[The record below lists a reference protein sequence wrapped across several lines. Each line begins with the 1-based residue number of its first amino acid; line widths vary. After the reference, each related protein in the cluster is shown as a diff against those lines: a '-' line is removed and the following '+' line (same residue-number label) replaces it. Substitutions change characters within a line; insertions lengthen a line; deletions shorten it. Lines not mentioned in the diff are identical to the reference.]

1 MNENTAQYVY
11 CMSNPSL
18 PEDMLKIGWT
28 KEHPQ
33 KRADDLYTSGI
44 PSPFVVEFIII
55 TPDGLKCEKIIH
67 EHLNTY
73 RVNPGREF
81 FKISLNKL
89 TEILE
94 NELKFELTP
103 IPADMIY
110 RKKNYNDHINKLK
123 LLYENLEK
131 EHEEYFSKFKKEKA
145 VMVIR
150 EQNNKKYV
158 SFRDV
163 EYDSTPLH
171 THGYEESDEERHLRD
186 VEYDSTPL
194 QTSCHEESDEE
205 RHLKEAYYFINRDI
219 NDYKVLLEQLIYS
232 YKHIKETI
240 GGRQMRSDNALFK
253 NMMLKTQKNLHNIRS
268 EYVVESF

>member
-1 MNENTAQYVY
+1 MNNTTTIMNENTAQYVY
-11 CMSNPSL
+11 CMSNSSL

-28 KEHPQ
+28 REHPQ
-33 KRADDLYTSGI
+33 KRADDLHTSGI
-44 PSPFVVEFIII
+44 PTPFIVEFIII
-55 TPDGLKCEKIIH
+55 TPEGYKCEKIIH

-73 RVNPGREF
+73 RVNSNREF
-81 FKISLNKL
+81 FKISLEKL

-131 EHEEYFSKFKKEKA
+131 EHEEYFGKFKKEKA
-145 VMVIR
+145 EMVIR

-158 SFRDV
+158 SFRAV

-171 THGYEESDEERHLRD
+171 THGWEESDEERR
-186 VEYDSTPL
+186 
-194 QTSCHEESDEE
+194 
-205 RHLKEAYYFINRDI
+205 LKEAYYFINRDI
-219 NDYKVLLEQLIYS
+219 IYYKQQLEMLTYNYKDLKEQL
-232 YKHIKETI
+232 
-240 GGRQMRSDNALFK
+240 GGVQMRSDNII
-253 NMMLKTQKNLHNIRS
+253 LKKWILETQEKLHNIRS
-268 EYVVESF
+268 EYVVV